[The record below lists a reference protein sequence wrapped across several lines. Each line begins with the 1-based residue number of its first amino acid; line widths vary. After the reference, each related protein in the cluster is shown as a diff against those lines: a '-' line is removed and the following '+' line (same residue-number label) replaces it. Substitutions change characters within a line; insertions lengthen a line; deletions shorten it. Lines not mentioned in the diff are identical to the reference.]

1 MKEKAPLTDI
11 PKGKSE
17 QELQNF
23 ETKNKKEIGGPP
35 FDKEDFSYNASF

>member
-23 ETKNKKEIGGPP
+23 ETKKQKR
-35 FDKEDFSYNASF
+35 DWWTTLR